1 MYRTI
6 ARDTLGRVLFTASL
20 SSEEDPETPLAP
32 NAWLERVLW
41 AKGALSAGRGRD
53 SGFAALA
60 APRPASMPPPRP
72 PPAGW
77 LEVWKRRRD
86 PSAPFDEHFLGGPR
100 GREPA
105 RFTAK
110 QIERGVADPA
120 VLWFGGVLR
129 ISRTEWRPFARA
141 EGRAVGEFVHGALSR
156 ALRGA
161 PAEGH
166 FSALPDESDAQEELG
181 RQLDILR
188 ARWPSDTYWGS
199 FHRGVARSAR
209 ELLRRLYHLTPE
221 ARPFAGV
228 EIRLP
233 DTASVPVGGGL
244 SIGVSGRMDIVL
256 SDRPQW
262 DGANLEIV
270 DFKTGGDAKI
280 TAKAMAGGRSLQLGV
295 YLAAAHSLGAAGNVW
310 MLKPEASPSKI
321 SSREVE
327 AACRLL
333 ENIGRHL
340 AGGIYGAMTRDRTDF
355 THEFEWPLAC
365 VPIAA
370 AILEAKFGATFGT
383 QAEQNAEEAED
394 AEDA

>member
-1 MYRTI
+1 
-6 ARDTLGRVLFTASL
+6 
-20 SSEEDPETPLAP
+20 
-32 NAWLERVLW
+32 
-41 AKGALSAGRGRD
+41 
-53 SGFAALA
+53 
-60 APRPASMPPPRP
+60 
-72 PPAGW
+72 
-77 LEVWKRRRD
+77 
-86 PSAPFDEHFLGGPR
+86 
-100 GREPA
+100 
-105 RFTAK
+105 
-110 QIERGVADPA
+110 
-120 VLWFGGVLR
+120 
-129 ISRTEWRPFARA
+129 
-141 EGRAVGEFVHGALSR
+141 
-156 ALRGA
+156 
-161 PAEGH
+161 
-166 FSALPDESDAQEELG
+166 
-181 RQLDILR
+181 
-188 ARWPSDTYWGS
+188 
-199 FHRGVARSAR
+199 
-209 ELLRRLYHLTPE
+209 
-221 ARPFAGV
+221 V